1 MLFERSKNGL
11 LEEWNGELRDS
22 KSRIP
27 GVECS
32 SLIPEMRRET
42 PKVDLANKVMGNHY
56 LSDVENR
63 SALHRDQP
71 DRIFDMNVRLDIKRC
86 RSPRIHVVVRAPQ
99 RNTTNSNGNQPS
111 EAFCMIQ

>member
-1 MLFERSKNGL
+1 MGSCGIQSQECQ
-11 LEEWNGELRDS
+11 ELS
-22 KSRIP
+22 AAAAAAA
-27 GVECS
+27 
-32 SLIPEMRRET
+32 LIPEMSSET
-42 PKVDLANKVMGNHY
+42 PKVDLANKVMGTHY

-71 DRIFDMNVRLDIKRC
+71 DRIFDMHVRLDIKRC